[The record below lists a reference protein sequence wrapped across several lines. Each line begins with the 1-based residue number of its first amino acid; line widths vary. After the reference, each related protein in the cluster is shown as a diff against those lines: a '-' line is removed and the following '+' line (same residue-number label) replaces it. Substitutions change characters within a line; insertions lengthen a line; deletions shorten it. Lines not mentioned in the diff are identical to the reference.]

1 MKALPFDPVKLLQNP
16 KFCLFGTAVGLS
28 VLHLSLS
35 WRLLGDTDQLILNVI
50 FWGALL
56 CVLWGKQD
64 ILNLESDTS
73 SSFFGLLLIALVLL
87 KSISLFWFEAY
98 FLKVSP
104 LLVALGLG
112 LLASGVKGL
121 KQYWRELLFVLLLC
135 IPEGLFLQTV
145 DKLFNVSMLTAK
157 FAVFILWYLGFEAS
171 GQGIN
176 VVLPKGYVYVETA
189 CTGTSTALLLIKFS
203 VLFIL
208 TFPTDWLKK
217 ILVLLGAVFIA
228 FITSV
233 IRVALMAVF
242 VSNKE
247 VFDYWHGPQGN
258 QVFTTT
264 SILIFGLLCRG
275 LLQLHESASPDVKL
289 Q

>member
-1 MKALPFDPVKLLQNP
+1 MKVLPFDSVKLLQNQ

-64 ILNLESDTS
+64 ILNLESDTF

-135 IPEGLFLQTV
+135 IPEGLFLQIV
-145 DKLFNVSMLTAK
+145 DKLFNVSVLTAK

-247 VFDYWHGPQGN
+247 VFDYWHGSQGN